1 MGERSHKA
9 TEGAAPSDGAS
20 IRIFLNGE
28 PREVAERSTVGDLLE
43 RLGRHPR
50 TVAVEYNGDI
60 LPRPRYGETRL
71 SAGDRVEVVHFV
83 QGG

>member
-1 MGERSHKA
+1 MIE
-9 TEGAAPSDGAS
+9 
-20 IRIFLNGE
+20 IRLNGE
-28 PREVAERSTVGDLLE
+28 PFEVTEEATVLDLLD
-43 RLGRHPR
+43 RLERHPR

-71 SAGDRVEVVHFV
+71 AMGDRVEVVHFV

>member
-1 MGERSHKA
+1 MPE
-9 TEGAAPSDGAS
+9 
-20 IRIFLNGE
+20 IRLNGE
-28 PREVAERSTVGDLLE
+28 AHEVAPGATVMDLLDD
-43 RLGRHPR
+43 LDRHPR

-60 LPRPRYGETRL
+60 LPRELYGETEL

>member
-1 MGERSHKA
+1 MIE
-9 TEGAAPSDGAS
+9 
-20 IRIFLNGE
+20 IRLNGE
-28 PREVAERSTVGDLLE
+28 AREVGDDATVLDLLDD
-43 RLGRHPR
+43 LDRHPR

-60 LPRPRYGETRL
+60 LPRERYGETPL